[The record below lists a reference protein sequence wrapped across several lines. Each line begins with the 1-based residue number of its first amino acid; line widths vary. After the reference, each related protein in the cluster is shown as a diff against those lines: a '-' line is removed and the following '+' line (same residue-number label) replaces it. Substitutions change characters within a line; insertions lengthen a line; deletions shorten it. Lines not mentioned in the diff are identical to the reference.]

1 MTHASLL
8 LREGVNQQVVQE
20 RLGHSS
26 IAITSDIYSH
36 LFPGMQEEAADKF
49 DRALAG
55 SIPNN
60 AAASVRESL
69 PLTDR

>member
-1 MTHASLL
+1 LIENYSY
-8 LREGVNQQVVQE
+8 
-20 RLGHSS
+20 SS

-55 SIPNN
+55 FIPKGMS
-60 AAASVRESL
+60 AEESEAV
-69 PLTDR
+69 PLRDR